1 MSAAEN
7 RAQYGRYDEQRD
19 PRQDRPLAGLFA
31 DLARETANLAR
42 SEIALA
48 KAELTDKATEAAGG
62 VAFIA
67 IGGLV
72 AFAGFLVLL
81 AAAVLGLSNVISPWL
96 SALIVGVVVLA
107 VGGILAYVGKNR
119 LKPDNLRPRRTMHTL
134 DEDKRWARSQLAR

>member
-7 RAQYGRYDEQRD
+7 RYDEPRD

-31 DLARETANLAR
+31 DLARESANLAR

-48 KAELTDKATEAAGG
+48 KAELTDKATKAAGG

-67 IGGLV
+67 VGGLV
-72 AFAGFLVLL
+72 AFAGVLVLL
-81 AAAVLGLSNVISPWL
+81 AAAVLGLSNVLAPWL

-119 LKPDNLRPRRTMHTL
+119 LSPANLRPRRTMNTL
-134 DEDKRWARSQLAR
+134 EEDKRWAKSQLAR

>member
-7 RAQYGRYDEQRD
+7 RYDEPRD

-31 DLARETANLAR
+31 DLARESANLAR

-67 IGGLV
+67 VGGLV
-72 AFAGFLVLL
+72 AFAGVLVLL
-81 AAAVLGLSNVISPWL
+81 AAAVLGLSNILAPWL

-119 LKPDNLRPRRTMHTL
+119 LSPANLRPRRTMNTL
-134 DEDKRWARSQLAR
+134 EDDKRWAKSQLAR